1 MLAVLLAGVSAGLQ
15 AQQLKLG
22 NNPAVI
28 QKSALLELESPTQGL
43 LLTRISDTSATSPI
57 SAASDGT
64 IIYFTP
70 DSSLRVRAGGK
81 WLKVNTGVG
90 TGTGTVTL
98 DGDLTGTGTGT
109 VPATINNQAVTFTKI
124 QNINTQRLLG
134 RYDAGNGSIQELS
147 LNSSLKLNTSGMLYA
162 DSALPV
168 WNASRMQGR
177 SILDSLP
184 ADGDVLKWNPA
195 RNLWLPAPD
204 IDGGAS
210 YGTLATNDIRN
221 ADAPDPRYRMKIWS
235 SPASGTVQNG
245 PLSTAAYAWS
255 VLAFQNGTYTTQL
268 YFDKNNLALR
278 EWNGNNAPLTPDVGN
293 PWYKVVTT
301 HGDNAFT
308 DGGLIFAGRTSDA
321 NTEVRQDA
329 NNLFWDNTNKRLGI
343 GINTP
348 GNKLEIGGTVA
359 ASGLSGLRLRDLGTA
374 TPQTSGSKVLSINN
388 NGDVIVMENAAANNW
403 LITGNAN
410 VNAGTQFLGTIDDRK
425 MVIRSNNQPYLEFG
439 RRETLGLTQN
449 YPDYTDDDEKVTL
462 LRSAL
467 QFDVPATV
475 QFYKPKMFTD
485 ANGNFRLKGAS
496 AGTDFFEL
504 GAAGAN
510 NNGSLEFVIGD
521 DGDEPIVFKSYLY
534 SNGSFTE
541 FMRMQNRRVGV
552 NVNGATPN
560 STFQVG
566 GSFSL
571 PIRRTN
577 GNYTVTANDYT
588 IICTNSNTITITL
601 PNPSTC
607 EGRIYVVKR
616 TNATVRVDANGGD
629 VEGSNW
635 AGYYTIGSA
644 GLPVMFQSDG
654 NSNWY
659 IISGND

>member
-1 MLAVLLAGVSAGLQ
+1 MLAVLLAGMSAALQ

-22 NNPAVI
+22 NNPTVI
-28 QKSALLELESPTQGL
+28 QKSALLELESTTQGL

-57 SAASDGT
+57 SAAADGT

-81 WLKVNTGVG
+81 WVKVNTG
-90 TGTGTVTL
+90 TGNGTVTL
-98 DGDLTGTGTGT
+98 GGDLSGTGTGT
-109 VPATINNQAVTFTKI
+109 VPATINNQAVTFAKL
-124 QNINTQRLLG
+124 QNINSQRLLG
-134 RYDAGNGSIQELS
+134 RYSAGNGSAEELS
-147 LNSSLKLNTSGMLYA
+147 LNSSLKLNASGILYA

-168 WNASRMQGR
+168 WNASRVQGR
-177 SILDSLP
+177 SILDSVP
-184 ADGDVLKWNPA
+184 ADGDVLKWSPS
-195 RNLWLPAPD
+195 RGLWLPAPD

-221 ADAPDPRYRMKIWS
+221 ADAPDPKYRMKIWAG
-235 SPASGTVQNG
+235 PASGTVQNG
-245 PLSTAAYAWS
+245 PLNTSAHAWS

-278 EWNGNNAPLTPDVGN
+278 EWNGNTAPLTPDAGN

-308 DGGLIFAGRTSDA
+308 DGGLIFAGKTSDA

-329 NNLFWDNTNKRLGI
+329 ANLFWDNTNKRLGI
-343 GINTP
+343 GVNTP
-348 GNKLEIGGTVA
+348 NNKLEIGGTVA

-388 NGDVIVMENAAANNW
+388 DGDVIVMANAAANNW

-410 VNAGTQFLGTIDDRK
+410 VDASTQFLGTIDDRK

-439 RRETLGLTQN
+439 RRQTLGLTQN
-449 YPDYTDDDEKVTL
+449 YPDYTDDNEKVTL
-462 LRSAL
+462 LSSAL

-521 DGDEPIVFKSYLY
+521 DGDEPIVFKSYY
-534 SNGSFTE
+534 YGDGSFTE
-541 FMRMQNRRVGV
+541 FMRMQSGKVGV
-552 NVNGATPN
+552 NVAGATPN
-560 STFQVG
+560 STLQVA
-566 GSFSL
+566 GSLSL
-571 PIRRTN
+571 PIRTTN
-577 GNYTVTANDYT
+577 SNYAATANDYT
-588 IICTNSNTITITL
+588 IICTNNGGTVTITL
-601 PNPSTC
+601 PDAATC
-607 EGRIYVVKR
+607 EGRIYIVKR
-616 TNATVRVDANGGD
+616 SNGTARVNATGST
-629 VEGSNW
+629 VEGSSG
-635 AGYYTIGSA
+635 GYHTISNQGRA
-644 GLPVMFQSDG
+644 MKFQSDG
-654 NSNWY
+654 VNTWY
-659 IISGND
+659 IISDNY